1 MLSKR
6 MTACSEVNIW
16 LFFFCNRQGGWVV
29 YKLVPGVILA
39 VSRSVSVS
47 PFESVTSKMTVVPS
61 IAHCCE

>member
-1 MLSKR
+1 M
-6 MTACSEVNIW
+6 
-16 LFFFCNRQGGWVV
+16 